1 MENLS
6 MPESQP
12 PTFETLAVR
21 ITDFDPKQQ
30 AYPVEVT
37 LQGERNFQGWLRLQG
52 LTLPAEGSAQEI
64 RAYGT
69 ELFRRLFADSLAA
82 AFQQAWGSV
91 AQEDQQR
98 LRVQLWLDSA
108 DPTLHAIPWELLHYN
123 PGVGAGAALPL
134 TTDLKVAFS
143 RYLASSEAWGKP
155 ITRRPLR
162 MLIVIAAPSDLGT
175 EWPDLVA
182 IDKGAEQSGIEDLL
196 KPLTA
201 SGHLVYEFL
210 LPRTSEETLEAAL
223 AKGYDLV
230 LYFGHAL
237 QHPEYGARLVL
248 EDHETGLAALYA
260 GSELLR
266 FLQQTAKRPSLFIL
280 IACNTAQTT
289 AMGGNAPVSLGSAL
303 VQQGGIPAVVA
314 MQRLVDLSF
323 ARTFTQYLCDSLL
336 REGGIDVAVTAARQR
351 LFQADSF
358 AWSTP
363 VLYLR
368 SRDGQLFSPNAR
380 LEYSKALHA
389 NPQFAH
395 WQGPDFIRME
405 AAVIPAGQHDWLIR
419 NRPEDAAAGS
429 DLMDAVQQAL
439 QRQPLEVDGVLQPNL
454 TVVLGPPRS
463 GLTANMQRLAW
474 MLAADLSTGTM
485 LNAPVPIYV
494 PLEKYQQDRGNNC
507 LERLI
512 LDAVKEV
519 NPTLSNELNHRFH
532 LAEAGRQETLGPTVF
547 ILDGLDSITGE
558 QRLKASTE
566 ILDLAHRFP
575 HYPIV
580 VSCIYNLFPSG
591 VFTQALILL
600 LRRLSER
607 QILRYL
613 RERNLAKSTIFFRQI
628 VEKRLLDLASDP
640 NLLKMIYERLSNK
653 RTANFTRNQLLHEML
668 AHALEDLASNFAGGD
683 AARKTVIALAWRMRS
698 TYHESLNLA
707 ETFAVMAEVRQQRD
721 YSLEGLFQA
730 LSDVGLL
737 TTQNLDQVRFT
748 YPILQAYCAALAMQE
763 QPDFQKRLD
772 KIVTDCCVTKWRLW
786 WGDTLYIL
794 VGLLESL
801 EPLRLIVSLAATENI
816 SVHTLLLAR
825 CLETLS
831 PQAASLLT
839 AAERQELFD
848 TCISRLHVERE
859 PSEERRALLAT
870 ALGRLKEEQVVGE
883 LRRLLMEK
891 VRIRE
896 ERIACY
902 DYATVRIAAARA
914 LLLLTVKA
922 PALVKKLEPALMQL
936 LVLWARAAYGQDN
949 VRDLARAALG
959 KTLANQ
965 TASPLARTVAA
976 IALADLAYTKEDA
989 QLILNVIVGPEPVN
1003 LSTEEWSEA
1012 LWAMTEA
1019 LYLFEA
1025 SDLEQ
1030 LLVTLL
1036 RQEAAVPP
1044 QSSKQIA
1051 YIVGRVRTKEESVAT
1066 WLLES
1071 ARLDL
1076 DLKVKAIALRSIT
1089 WIGVAAG
1096 SFDWL
1101 LKARDASDLGKLRHR
1116 SATAAALPPLTETRN
1131 FMPKIMFSLVN
1142 WEPAALQELGFR
1154 FREEVQADAPET
1166 LNLRQTVIEALAWV
1180 GDQATL
1186 DLLEPQLAQWPL
1198 SLRNTWHLTARAIR
1212 SRLQK

>member
-1 MENLS
+1 MT
-6 MPESQP
+6 ESQP
-12 PTFETLAVR
+12 STIETLEVR
-21 ITDFDPKQQ
+21 ITDLDPKEQ

-52 LTLPAEGSAQEI
+52 LILPAEGSAQEI
-64 RAYGT
+64 ATYGT
-69 ELFRRLFADSLAA
+69 ELFQRLFADSLAA
-82 AFQQAWGSV
+82 AFQQAWGGL
-91 AQEDQQR
+91 AKEDQQR

-108 DPTLHAIPWELLHYN
+108 DSTLHAIPWELLHY
-123 PGVGAGAALPL
+123 PGGTEEGPALPL

-175 EWPDLVA
+175 AWPDLVP
-182 IDKGAEQSGIEDLL
+182 IDKVAEQSVIEELL

-223 AKGYDLV
+223 AKGYDIV

-237 QHPEYGARLVL
+237 QHPEFGPRLVL
-248 EDHETGLAALYA
+248 EDDETGLATLYA

-266 FLQQTAKRPSLFIL
+266 FLQQLSKRPSLFIL
-280 IACNTAQTT
+280 IACNTAQTAT
-289 AMGGNAPVSLGSAL
+289 TGGSPPVSLGAAL
-303 VQQGGIPAVVA
+303 VQQGGIPAVIA

-336 REGGIDVAVTAARQR
+336 REGVIDVAVTTARQR

-363 VLYLR
+363 VLYMR

-380 LEYSKALHA
+380 LEYSKALRD
-389 NPQFAH
+389 NPQFAR
-395 WQGPDFIRME
+395 WQGPGFIRME

-419 NRPEDAAAGS
+419 YRPEDAAAGS
-429 DLMDAVQQAL
+429 DLLDSIQQAL
-439 QRQPLEVDGVLQPNL
+439 QRQPLVLDSVPQPNL

-463 GLTANMQRLAW
+463 GLTSNMQCLAW
-474 MLAADLSTGTM
+474 KLATDLITGAT

-494 PLEKYQQDRGNNC
+494 SLEKYQQYRGNNC

-512 LDAVKEV
+512 LDAINEV
-519 NPTLSNELNHRFH
+519 NPNLANELNHRFH
-532 LAEAGRQETLGPTVF
+532 LAKDSKQETLGPIVF

-558 QRLKASTE
+558 QRLKASAE
-566 ILDLAHRFP
+566 ILDLANRFP

-591 VFTQALILL
+591 FFTQALVLL
-600 LRRLSER
+600 IRRLSER

-613 RERNLAKSTIFFRQI
+613 RERNPAKSTIFFRQI
-628 VEKRLLDLASDP
+628 AEKRLLDLAADP
-640 NLLKMIYERLSNK
+640 NLLKMIYERLSDK
-653 RTANFTRNQLLHEML
+653 RTADFTRNQLLQEML
-668 AHALEDLASNFAGGD
+668 DHSLENIANNFTIGA

-698 TYHESLNLA
+698 NYRENLNLA
-707 ETFAVMAEVRQQRD
+707 ETFAIMAEVRQQRD
-721 YSLEGLFQA
+721 YNLESLYQA

-737 TTQNLDQVRFT
+737 TTQNFDQVRFT
-748 YPILQAYCAALAMQE
+748 YPILQSYCAALAMRE
-763 QPDFQKRLD
+763 QPNFQKLLD
-772 KIVTDCCVTKWRLW
+772 NIITDCCVAKWRQW

-801 EPLRLIVSLAATENI
+801 EPLRLIINLATTENS

-831 PQAASLLT
+831 PQAESLLT

-848 TCISRLHVERE
+848 TCISRLHVEQE

-870 ALGRLKEEQVVGE
+870 ALGRLREEQVVME
-883 LRRLLMEK
+883 LRQLLMEK

-896 ERIACY
+896 ERIVCY

-914 LLLLTVKA
+914 LLLLTVKS
-922 PALVKKLEPALMQL
+922 PLLVKNLEPALNQL
-936 LVLWARAAYGQDN
+936 LILWVRAAYGQDN
-949 VRDLARAALG
+949 VRDLARADLG
-959 KTLANQ
+959 KTLTDQ
-965 TASPLARTVAA
+965 TASPLDRTVAA

-1003 LSTEEWSEA
+1003 VPTEEWSEA

-1025 SDLEQ
+1025 TDIGQ

-1036 RQEAAVPP
+1036 SQTAAVPP
-1044 QSSKQIA
+1044 QSCKQIA
-1051 YIVGRVRTKEESVAT
+1051 YIVGRVRTKEEPVAN
-1066 WLLES
+1066 WLIEHS
-1071 ARLDL
+1071 MLDP
-1076 DLKVKAIALRSIT
+1076 DLRVKAIALRSIT
-1089 WIGVAAG
+1089 WIGVAIG

-1101 LKARDASDLGKLRHR
+1101 LKARALRQAQGPLLVVELAETKLLAEVDN
-1116 SATAAALPPLTETRN
+1116 SL
-1131 FMPKIMFSLVN
+1131 PKIMFSIIN
-1142 WEPAALQELGFR
+1142 WETAALQELGFR
-1154 FREEVQADAPET
+1154 FHEEVQATAPET
-1166 LNLRQTVIEALAWV
+1166 LSLRQTAIEALAWV
-1180 GDQATL
+1180 GNQKTL
-1186 DLLEPQLAQWPL
+1186 DLLEPQMPHWPL
-1198 SLRNTWHLTARAIR
+1198 ALRNAWHLTARAIR